1 MKLSDTLL
9 GAAVAG
15 FKPQK
20 LQQNHG
26 ILEVCA
32 MHRIFFALLTSKSLV
47 YLYIHIYIYVYV
59 CRFGEI
65 VCSKSYICRFS
76 YTFGK
81 GRRKKKLRYAF
92 LT

>member
-47 YLYIHIYIYVYV
+47 YLYIHIYIYMYMCAALVKLCAQNHIFV
-59 CRFGEI
+59 ASHTRL
-65 VCSKSYICRFS
+65 
-76 YTFGK
+76 
-81 GRRKKKLRYAF
+81 GRVDVKRS
-92 LT
+92 